1 MPGMPR
7 PPARVAV
14 VAALALAGGARAD
27 EPPPHRH
34 EPPRRRPALTPDMLQ
49 LLQPGGGLS
58 GPPES
63 LLDMLD
69 EDGTVRHP
77 PDKVRMA
84 DGSTATLPRHLIR
97 PDGSLAGPSFELL
110 QQASSLFHGMQSDKD
125 TLDTAQAFS
134 PEAVSVL
141 MSMANRYKSNAMLGL
156 SGAGERAG
164 GGAHQ
169 AGGDAPRGS

>member
-63 LLDMLD
+63 LL
-69 EDGTVRHP
+69 EP
-77 PDKVRMA
+77 P
-84 DGSTATLPRHLIR
+84 
-97 PDGSLAGPSFELL
+97 
-110 QQASSLFHGMQSDKD
+110 
-125 TLDTAQAFS
+125 
-134 PEAVSVL
+134 SVV
-141 MSMANRYKSNAMLGL
+141 
-156 SGAGERAG
+156 
-164 GGAHQ
+164 
-169 AGGDAPRGS
+169 PCW